1 MAETETNFRPPVGF
15 YFSVSFTD
23 SGGEKFSSF
32 SEVQGLSVK
41 INTEVV
47 ADGGENGFK
56 YRLPTGATYEN
67 LVLKRGLKVESSLI
81 AWFNKAI
88 QEFTFEP
95 KTVTVRLLAV
105 DSKPTGDK
113 ALAVWDFLQ
122 AYPIGWNIGGLKST
136 DNNVVV
142 ESLELAYTK
151 FVRKK

>member
-1 MAETETNFRPPVGF
+1 MATETDFRPPVGF

-41 INTEVV
+41 MELEPVT
-47 ADGGENGFK
+47 DGGENGFK
-56 YRLPTGATYEN
+56 YRLPKAVNYEN
-67 LVLKRGLKVESSLI
+67 LILKRGLKVESTMI

-95 KTVTVRLLAV
+95 KTVTVRLLAI

-113 ALAVWDFLQ
+113 ALAVWDF
-122 AYPIGWNIGGLKST
+122 
-136 DNNVVV
+136 
-142 ESLELAYTK
+142 
-151 FVRKK
+151 